1 MDKLRLETEKAVRD
15 AGKLI
20 LETGIDRSMV
30 KKKGS
35 KNYVTQVDIMVQ
47 ELLLKRLEKI
57 LPGCGFITE
66 ESEKNQFDLEK
77 PTWIIDPVDGTTNL
91 MHDYRQIAV
100 SVALFA
106 GGTQQL
112 GIVYNPFSDEMF
124 VGQAGQGAYLND
136 RRIRV
141 STIDEISKSLIAFG
155 TTPYDRTQAH
165 LTFDIAERVFMNC
178 LELRR
183 SGCAALDIA
192 YIACGRLDA
201 YFELKLLPWDFA
213 AGILILK
220 EAGGRITNWKN
231 QELSPLGP
239 DSILA
244 TNGLIHDMMLEYLR

>member
-1 MDKLRLETEKAVRD
+1 MDKLRVETEKAVRD

-20 LETGIDRSMV
+20 LDTDIDKSMI

-35 KNYVTQVDIMVQ
+35 KNYVTQVDLMVQ

-57 LPGCGFITE
+57 LPECNFITE
-66 ESEKNQFDLEK
+66 ESDKNQFDLKK

-91 MHDYRQIAV
+91 MHDYRQIAI

-106 GGTQQL
+106 EGSQHL

-141 STIDEISKSLIAFG
+141 SSIDAISKSLIAFG
-155 TTPYDRTQAH
+155 TTPYDRSQAH
-165 LTFDIAERVFMNC
+165 LTFEIAERVFMNC

-192 YIACGRLDA
+192 YIACGRLDG
-201 YFELKLLPWDFA
+201 YFELKLLPWDYA

-220 EAGGRITNWKN
+220 EAGGRITNWN
-231 QELSPLGP
+231 NRELDALHP

-244 TNGLIHDMMLEYLR
+244 TNGLIHDMMLDYLK